1 VTPVLLGGFRQYQKL
16 RKEVLTL
23 LRDRT
28 AYVTTM
34 IDYYGLDKVK
44 DFPKLRESMQVCNFR
59 DRAKFLEDSLAE
71 NINATNFIPNIV
83 VHEFEALLFSSP
95 KGLASNLG
103 IEQGQIDSIL
113 SLFNNDPEAI
123 NNSTATAPSKRIIS
137 ISPRYQKVLQG
148 NLTALEIGFD
158 KIYARCDK
166 FKGWIDRLEG
176 LI

>member
-1 VTPVLLGGFRQYQKL
+1 
-16 RKEVLTL
+16 

-71 NINATNFIPNIV
+71 NINA
-83 VHEFEALLFSSP
+83 